1 MVRTKPPCKTRKERL
16 MAIVTLAATQ
26 MACSWDLD
34 DNIQRAE
41 GLVTRAAE
49 AGAQIILLQ
58 ELFQT
63 PYFCIEKDARHQ
75 ALARPLHT
83 DRAVQHFASLAA
95 RLGVVLPIS
104 FYEAAGNTFFN
115 TLAMIDADGTTLGIY
130 RKTHI
135 PHSIGYEEKFYF
147 TPGDTGFRVFDT
159 RFARIGAGICWDQ
172 WFPETARALALQGAE
187 VLLFPTAIGSEP
199 GQPDFDSAAH
209 WQRTMQGHAA
219 ANMVPVVASNRVGLE
234 RGPNL
239 EMTFY
244 GSSFIADHTGAMLA
258 CANRTDET
266 FLTAAIDLDA
276 TRIFRQS
283 WGTWRDRRPETY
295 GLLVSHDGQGRGK

>member
-1 MVRTKPPCKTRKERL
+1 

-34 DNIQRAE
+34 ENIQKAE
-41 GLVTRAAE
+41 EQVLLAAE
-49 AGAQIILLQ
+49 DGAQIILLQ

-63 PYFCIEKDARHQ
+63 PYFCIEKDYGFQRYAKPME
-75 ALARPLHT
+75 A
-83 DRAVQHFASLAA
+83 DRAVQHFAVLAK

-104 FYEAAGNTFFN
+104 YYEAAGNTFFN
-115 TLAMIDADGTTLGIY
+115 SLAMIDADGAVLGNY

-135 PHSIGYEEKFYF
+135 PHATGYEEKYYF
-147 TPGDTGFRVFDT
+147 TPGDTGFKVFET
-159 RFARIGAGICWDQ
+159 RFAKVGCGICWDQ
-172 WFPETARALALQGAE
+172 WFPETARSLAILGAE

-199 GQPDFDSAAH
+199 GQPDFDSACH

-219 ANMVPVVASNRVGLE
+219 ANMVPVVASNRVGIE
-234 RGPNL
+234 TGPNL

-244 GSSFIADHTGAMLA
+244 GSSFIADHTGLKLTE
-258 CANRTDET
+258 ANRVDET
-266 FLTAAIDLDA
+266 YLTAKIDLDA
-276 TRIFRQS
+276 TRAYRQG

-295 GLLVSHDGQGRGK
+295 GLITRHDSRAA

>member
-1 MVRTKPPCKTRKERL
+1 

-34 DNIQRAE
+34 DNIHRAE
-41 GLVTRAAE
+41 ALVARAAE

-75 ALARPLHT
+75 ALARPLQT
-83 DRAVQHFASLAA
+83 DRAVQHFAALAA
-95 RLGVVLPIS
+95 KLGVVLPIS

-115 TLAMIDADGTTLGIY
+115 TLAMIDADGTTLGNY

-135 PHSIGYEEKFYF
+135 PHSTGYEEKFYF

-234 RGPNL
+234 RGPQL

-244 GSSFIADHTGAMLA
+244 GSSFIADHTGALLA
-258 CANRTDET
+258 EANRTDET
-266 FLTAAIDLDA
+266 FLTARIDLDA
-276 TRIFRQS
+276 TRAFRQS

-295 GLLVSHDGQGRGK
+295 GLLCSHDGQGRRQ

>member
-1 MVRTKPPCKTRKERL
+1 

-26 MACSWDLD
+26 MSCSWDLD

-41 GLVTRAAE
+41 AQVHAA
-49 AGAQIILLQ
+49 AADGAQIILLQ

-63 PYFCIEKDARHQ
+63 PYFCIEKDAGLQRY
-75 ALARPLHT
+75 ARPMQA
-83 DRAVQHFASLAA
+83 DRAVQHFAVLA
-95 RLGVVLPIS
+95 RKLGVVLPVS
-104 FYEAAGNTFFN
+104 YYEAAGNTFFN
-115 TLAMIDADGTTLGIY
+115 SLAMIDADGTVMGNY

-135 PHSIGYEEKFYF
+135 PHATGYEEKYYF

-159 RFARIGAGICWDQ
+159 RFAKVGCGICWDQ
-172 WFPETARALALQGAE
+172 WFPETARSLAILGAE
-187 VLLFPTAIGSEP
+187 VILFPTAIGSEP
-199 GQPDFDSAAH
+199 GQPDFDSAGH

-234 RGPNL
+234 KGPNL

-258 CANRTDET
+258 EANRVDET
-266 FLTAAIDLDA
+266 HLTAKIDLEA
-276 TRIFRQS
+276 TRAYRQS
-283 WGTWRDRRPETY
+283 WGTWRDRRPEMY
-295 GLLVSHDGQGRGK
+295 GLLAGHEAV

>member
-1 MVRTKPPCKTRKERL
+1 
-16 MAIVTLAATQ
+16 MANVTVAATQ

-34 DNIQRAE
+34 ENIRHAE
-41 GLVTRAAE
+41 ELVTLAAE
-49 AGAQIILLQ
+49 DGAQIILLQ

-63 PYFCIEKDARHQ
+63 PYFCIEKDYGFQRH
-75 ALARPLHT
+75 AKPLQE
-83 DRAVQHFASLAA
+83 DRAVQHFSALAR

-104 FYEAAGNTFFN
+104 YYEAAGNTFFN
-115 TLAMIDADGTTLGIY
+115 SLAMIDADGTVLGNY

-135 PHSIGYEEKFYF
+135 PHATGYEEKFYF
-147 TPGDTGFRVFDT
+147 TPGDTGFKVFDT
-159 RFARIGAGICWDQ
+159 RFARVGCGICWDQ
-172 WFPETARALALQGAE
+172 WFPETARSLSILGAE

-199 GQPDFDSAAH
+199 RQPDFESAGH

-234 RGPNL
+234 KGPNL

-258 CANRTDET
+258 EANRVDET
-266 FLTAAIDLDA
+266 YLTARIDLDA
-276 TRIFRQS
+276 TRAYRQS
-283 WGTWRDRRPETY
+283 WGTWRDRRPEMY
-295 GLLVSHDGQGRGK
+295 GLIGGHAA